1 MEIRLAK
8 ENDLRRIA
16 EMTKDLTVHLGAF
29 EWSVENHL
37 KHINRRFNN
46 EKFIHIVAEIDNEVV
61 AFTGAEIK
69 SKHTAYMLKGYVE
82 TTFRKRGIMR
92 RMETKLIELIKEKG
106 INKLDLKVDPN
117 NKEGLNT
124 WTALGYKTISET
136 RRKMI

>member
-8 ENDLRRIA
+8 NDDLQRIA
-16 EMTKDLTVHLGAF
+16 EMTKDLTIQLNSF

-37 KHINRRFNN
+37 KHVIRRFNN
-46 EKFIHIVAEIDNEVV
+46 EKYIHIVAEIDNEVV
-61 AFTGAEIK
+61 GFTGAELK
-69 SKHTAYMLKGYVE
+69 SKRTAYMLKGYVE
-82 TTFRKRGIMR
+82 KIHRKKGIMR
-92 RMETKLIELIKEKG
+92 RMETQLIELLKEEG

-136 RRKMI
+136 RRKII